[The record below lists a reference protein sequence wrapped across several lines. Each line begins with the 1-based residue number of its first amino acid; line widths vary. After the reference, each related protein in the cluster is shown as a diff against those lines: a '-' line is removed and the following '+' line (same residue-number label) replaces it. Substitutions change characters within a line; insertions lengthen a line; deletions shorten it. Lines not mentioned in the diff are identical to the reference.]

1 MYQTL
6 TILPLAPSRVCNKTQ
21 LMQICVS
28 AEIIQG
34 YSYINVV
41 AHIYRVRISWHPN
54 NCSYSMSISQK
65 YILSFSFVHKYT
77 ITFQEFKKAKNTFTN
92 IFKEI

>member
-6 TILPLAPSRVCNKTQ
+6 TILPLAPSQVYNKTQ

-28 AEIIQG
+28 SEIIQG

-41 AHIYRVRISWHPN
+41 AHIYRVLISWHPY

-77 ITFQEFKKAKNTFTN
+77 ATFQEFKKAKNTFTN